1 MHEIDEE
8 NYPELVEGSKKTFI
22 LKAGAIWCAPC
33 TNSRGPFTELA
44 EELKDKFSLGEMDI
58 DKSPNLGSKL
68 FIRSVPSF
76 FKIKNKEVVD
86 QKIGW
91 TTKEDLKKWILS

>member
-58 DKSPNLGSKL
+58 DKNPNLGSKL